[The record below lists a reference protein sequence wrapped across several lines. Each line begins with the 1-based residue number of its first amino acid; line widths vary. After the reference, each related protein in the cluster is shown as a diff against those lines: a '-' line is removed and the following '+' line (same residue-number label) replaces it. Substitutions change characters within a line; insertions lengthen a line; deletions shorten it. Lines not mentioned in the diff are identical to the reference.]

1 MASVSDRFFPLPPDT
16 FLRGERASSWNFQEA
31 TYVKEGRAVLNEPK
45 KPELGNYI
53 VGGLAI
59 GMLLGVMF
67 NKVQFGPLLGLVGG
81 LLAHNIAMINYRKK
95 TGDMS

>member
-1 MASVSDRFFPLPPDT
+1 M
-16 FLRGERASSWNFQEA
+16 
-31 TYVKEGRAVLNEPK
+31 LNEPK

-67 NKVQFGPLLGLVGG
+67 SKVQFGPLLGLVGG